1 MCVQIICKLLYQY
14 KETRHTQIMDDM
26 VSRYIISFVKL
37 LITEMNKQIRDRFI
51 FEYKN
56 KISIK

>member
-1 MCVQIICKLLYQY
+1 
-14 KETRHTQIMDDM
+14 MDAM
-26 VSRYIISFVKL
+26 VSHYNTSFVKL

-56 KISIK
+56 KISIKKCS

>member
-1 MCVQIICKLLYQY
+1 
-14 KETRHTQIMDDM
+14 MDDM